1 MPNLCLLSCSADH
14 VSVHHAALAKEG
26 EHADALSDLLF
37 VVDSATGHKFQE
49 LYFSDAVSDNS
60 EVGNGIRSV

>member
-37 VVDSATGHKFQE
+37 VVDSVTGRKLQD
-49 LYFSDAVSDNS
+49 LYFGDEVSNNS
-60 EVGNGIRSV
+60 EVGDGIHSV